1 MGKASKIILTIL
13 GLIALYLILV
23 NGNAFNTALK
33 TTGETALK
41 GVAVLQGR
49 DSKVVA

>member
-1 MGKASKIILTIL
+1 MNWQKFLLTIL
-13 GLIALYLILV
+13 GLIALYLILA

-33 TTGETALK
+33 TTSDTALK

-49 DSKVVA
+49 NASVVA

>member
-1 MGKASKIILTIL
+1 MNIGKIILIIL
-13 GLIALYLILV
+13 GLIALYLILA

-33 TTGETALK
+33 TVADSSLK

-49 DSKVVA
+49 STEQAGL

>member
-1 MGKASKIILTIL
+1 MKISKIILTVL
-13 GLIALYLILV
+13 AVIALYLVLA

-33 TTGETALK
+33 TTTDSAIK

-49 DSKVVA
+49 NANIVA

>member
-1 MGKASKIILTIL
+1 MKAGKIILTIL
-13 GLIALYLILV
+13 GLIALYLVLS

-33 TTGETALK
+33 TVTDSSLK

-49 DSKVVA
+49 NAKDAL